1 MVDQD
6 TVDVF
11 LSLVQDIAD
20 ELDLHNLCHKI
31 LVNVERLTDADRGS
45 LFLVESFE
53 EGGDAGATQVL
64 VPKLFDV
71 TVDSG
76 KLPRFGFD
84 TITSIDPPL
93 PPTPP
98 LPPPPTPLLSPDMNE
113 ALSKAADEAVPIQFG
128 FGIAGHVAQTKT
140 SLRIDDVYAVIFSS
154 FHYYRW

>member
-53 EGGDAGATQVL
+53 DDKIDDQTTTQVL

-76 KLPRFGFD
+76 KLLLNLRFKS
-84 TITSIDPPL
+84 TLIS
-93 PPTPP
+93 
-98 LPPPPTPLLSPDMNE
+98 LLVLCHSDMNE
-113 ALSKAADEAVPIQFG
+113 ALSKAAEEAVPIQFG
-128 FGIAGHVAQTKT
+128 FGIAGHVALTKT
-140 SLRIDDVYAVIFSS
+140 ALRIDDAYAVILSQ
-154 FHYYRW
+154 